1 MARKAKRQL
10 AADIR
15 ASLRELRDLVA
26 GKPTKAIV
34 HRVSRGRQQA
44 AMKNRRIK
52 VEIGSGNI
60 FADLGLP
67 NAEEHQLKAALVV
80 QLHRF
85 IKARKLTQVAAAKL
99 IGIKQPDLSNILRGH
114 FQGFSLERLMR
125 MLTAF
130 DQDVEI
136 TVRPRRGKSKE
147 AGRIT
152 CNAVPAT

>member
-1 MARKAKRQL
+1 MAGKTKRRL

-15 ASLRELRDLVA
+15 TSLREARDLFA

-34 HRVSRGRQQA
+34 HHVSFGRQQA
-44 AMKNRRIK
+44 PMKKRRIK
-52 VEIGSGNI
+52 VEVGSGNI

-67 NAEEHQLKAALVV
+67 NAEEHLLKASLVV
-80 QLHRF
+80 QLHRL

-114 FQGFSLERLMR
+114 YQGFSLERLMR

-130 DQDVEI
+130 DQDIEI
-136 TVRPRRGKSKE
+136 TVRPRRGKSKA

-152 CNAVPAT
+152 FNAAPA